1 MLSAAVNLHG
11 QVTGALERALD
22 GWFLGLLARL
32 VFLAVLF
39 VYFFNS
45 ALTKVDLQEAGLIGF
60 FTIKDNAYFQIIP
73 AVVERFGY
81 DASQVPFI
89 PYGLIVTLGT
99 YSEFLLPLL
108 IVLGF
113 LTRLAALGMTVFIAV
128 QSYVDI
134 AFHNADAATIGAWFD
149 NLSNAVI
156 LDQRAFW
163 VFLLLYLVVRGPG
176 AISLDYVLRRWVSA
190 GERAVALR
198 VKA

>member
-11 QVTGALERALD
+11 QITSALERALN

-45 ALTKVDLQEAGLIGF
+45 ALTKVADGVAGF
-60 FTIKDNAYFQIIP
+60 FTIADNAYFQILP

-89 PYGLIVTLGT
+89 PYGAIVTLGT

-113 LTRLAALGMTVFIAV
+113 LTRLAALGMTVFILV

-149 NLSNAVI
+149 RLSNAAI
-156 LDQRAFW
+156 LDQRALW
-163 VFLLLYLVVRGPG
+163 IFLLLYLIVRGPG
-176 AISLDYVLRRWVSA
+176 VLSLDYVLGRWATA
-190 GERAVALR
+190 GDRAVALR

>member
-11 QVTGALERALD
+11 QVTSALERALD

-73 AVVERFGY
+73 AVVERFSY
-81 DASQVPFI
+81 DASQVPFF

-113 LTRLAALGMTVFIAV
+113 LTRLAALGMTVFVAV

-176 AISLDYVLRRWVSA
+176 AISLDYVLGRRVTA

>member
-1 MLSAAVNLHG
+1 MLSAAIDLHG
-11 QVTGALERALD
+11 RVTGALERALD
-22 GWFLGLLARL
+22 SWFPGLLARL

-45 ALTKVDLQEAGLIGF
+45 ALTKVGDGVLGF
-60 FTIKDNAYFQIIP
+60 FTVGDNAYFQILP

-89 PYGLIVTLGT
+89 PYGFIVTLGT
-99 YSEFLLPLL
+99 YSEFVLPLL
-108 IVLGF
+108 IVLGLF
-113 LTRLAALGMTVFIAV
+113 TRLAALGMIGFVLV

-156 LDQRAFW
+156 LDQRALW
-163 VFLLLYLVVRGPG
+163 MFLLIYLVVRGPG
-176 AISLDYVLRRWVSA
+176 LISLDHALGRWATASD
-190 GERAVALR
+190 RKVATR
-198 VKA
+198 VQA